1 MIQTSLERKE
11 SRDNLP
17 NLIEAS
23 SEEKRQK
30 GRSTDASDDS
40 RKLHEAMRVELACPG
55 ISAKR
60 WLSLRRLLT
69 LPTEAMRPK
78 EVYQIGG
85 RQIDE
90 DMLEVE

>member
-1 MIQTSLERKE
+1 VIQTSLEGKE

-30 GRSTDASDDS
+30 GRSADASDDG
-40 RKLHEAMRVELACPG
+40 RKLHKAMRVEFACLGILAQ
-55 ISAKR
+55 R
-60 WLSLRRLLT
+60 WLSLRRPLT

-78 EVYQIGG
+78 EVYQIRG